1 MLAAPCLRVSVT
13 RVSDPHPRPRQAR
26 ALFAKS
32 GAREG
37 RKPAPGTAATTC
49 HFKQIQPDPRLI
61 SYAGMR
67 LRHFGHS
74 DVGLQ
79 RAHNEDAYLADPSLG
94 LFVVCDGVGGRARG
108 EVASSQTVDFI
119 WEWVKREERRI
130 REAAQSVDPKVVQEL
145 CGIVRSAVQNAT
157 YMLHSIGELDPDHR
171 GMSTTASVLLV
182 AGSIAVIG
190 QVGDSRVYLARNG
203 QVSQLTED
211 HTLINFQL
219 KHGLITPEQAKH
231 SKQKNVIT
239 RAVGHK
245 DYVEVDTVPTPVFP
259 GDRLLLCSDGLH
271 GYLDEADGDELA
283 TFIQK
288 DVQEAVLESIRF
300 ANEAGGKDN
309 ITALLV
315 EFLA

>member
-1 MLAAPCLRVSVT
+1 
-13 RVSDPHPRPRQAR
+13 
-26 ALFAKS
+26 
-32 GAREG
+32 
-37 RKPAPGTAATTC
+37 
-49 HFKQIQPDPRLI
+49 
-61 SYAGMR
+61 MR

-74 DVGLQ
+74 DVGQQ
-79 RAHNEDAYLADPSLG
+79 RAHNEDAFLADPSLG

-119 WEWVKREERRI
+119 WEWIKREEKRI
-130 REAAQSVDPKVVQEL
+130 KSIAQSVDPKVVQEL
-145 CGIVRSAVQNAT
+145 CGIVRQAVQNAT
-157 YMLHSIGELDPDHR
+157 YMIHSLGELDPDHR

-245 DYVEVDTVPTPVFP
+245 DYVEVDTIPTPVFP

-271 GYLDEADGDELA
+271 GYLDEAQGDELA

-288 DVQEAVLESIRF
+288 DVQEAILESIRF

-315 EFLA
+315 EFLG